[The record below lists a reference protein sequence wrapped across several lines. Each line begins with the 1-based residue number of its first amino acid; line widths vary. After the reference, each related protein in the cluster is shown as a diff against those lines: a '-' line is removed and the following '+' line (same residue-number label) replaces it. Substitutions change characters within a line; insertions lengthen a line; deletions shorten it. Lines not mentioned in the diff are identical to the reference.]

1 MLVSL
6 PSTSNTKY
14 LDASLSQFT
23 SKICIF
29 RFPWL
34 CQPKREWAT
43 FPSTSG
49 LKKTYLFCS
58 PQPHD
63 RKYFDPS
70 LSQFTPKICWFLFP
84 QLTSP
89 PESLWAMFPSA
100 SCLKNHI
107 CFVPL
112 SLMPRNIFILP
123 LASLHQK
130 YVGFVSLSL
139 VDQ

>member
-1 MLVSL
+1 
-6 PSTSNTKY
+6 
-14 LDASLSQFT
+14 
-23 SKICIF
+23 
-29 RFPWL
+29 
-34 CQPKREWAT
+34 
-43 FPSTSG
+43 
-49 LKKTYLFCS
+49 
-58 PQPHD
+58 
-63 RKYFDPS
+63 
-70 LSQFTPKICWFLFP
+70 
-84 QLTSP
+84 
-89 PESLWAMFPSA
+89 MFPSA